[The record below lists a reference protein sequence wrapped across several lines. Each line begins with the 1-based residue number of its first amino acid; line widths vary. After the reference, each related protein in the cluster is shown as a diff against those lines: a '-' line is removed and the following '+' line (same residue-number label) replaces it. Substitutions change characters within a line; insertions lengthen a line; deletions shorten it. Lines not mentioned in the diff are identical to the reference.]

1 MTALMNDVCVQ
12 MEKSGAG
19 LAWLSGRRD
28 RYARFGFEVAGTNL
42 SSGIAPFCVGEPE
55 AGWNVEQ
62 VAASQLPRFWT
73 LRNRAAVCEEVSP
86 EKWVTRLMRGGK
98 THRVFLASRGRDAEA
113 FCVMQ
118 AEPGEGLLE
127 WAGANAGIHAILAH
141 ALKTQKRVRVE
152 YAPACVDPAAK
163 LFWNAAEWCGT
174 SVACLRILNFAALL
188 KSYAPLLEKR
198 VPAGAGVKL
207 SIEGADSAQLGV
219 ASGDELP
226 LDRLTMTRVMFGPL
240 APSAVVALPEKLRW
254 LDQVFPLPFMLPQ
267 SSHV

>member
-1 MTALMNDVCVQ
+1 MNDVNGL

-42 SSGIAPFCVGEPE
+42 ASGIAPFSVGEPE

-62 VAASQLPRFWT
+62 VAPSQLPRFWT
-73 LRNRAAVCEEVSP
+73 LRNRAAVCEEVPP
-86 EKWVTRLMRGGK
+86 ETWITRLLRGGK
-98 THRVFLASRGRDAEA
+98 THRIFLASRGKDAEA
-113 FCVMQ
+113 MCVMRP
-118 AEPGEGLLE
+118 ETGEGLLE
-127 WAGANAGIHAILAH
+127 WAGANAGIHAIIAH
-141 ALKTQKRVRVE
+141 VLKTQNRVRVE
-152 YAPACVDPAAK
+152 YAPDCVDPAAK
-163 LFWNAAEWCGT
+163 LFWNAAEWCGM
-174 SVACLRILNFAALL
+174 SLACLRILNLVAVLG
-188 KSYAPLLEKR
+188 SYAPLLEKR

-207 SIEGADSAQLGV
+207 AIEGADSAQLGV
-219 ASGDELP
+219 ASADELP

-254 LDQVFPLPFMLPQ
+254 LDCVFPLPFMLPQ